1 MKAHYR
7 EVEVGRDVQNYIMD
21 LIEKTRQE
29 SMFIAGVSTRGALAL
44 YKACQ
49 VNAAFA
55 GREYVI
61 PEDIRDVA
69 KPILGHR
76 IFSGGGS
83 RARDAEMLLDRM
95 ISEIP
100 VPLENK

>member
-1 MKAHYR
+1 
-7 EVEVGRDVQNYIMD
+7 MD

-29 SMFIAGVSTRGALAL
+29 SAFVAGVSTRGALAL
-44 YKACQ
+44 FKACQ

-69 KPILGHR
+69 KPVLGHR
-76 IFSGGGS
+76 IFAGAGA
-83 RARDAEMLLDRM
+83 RARDAEILLDRM
-95 ISEIP
+95 IGEIP
-100 VPLENK
+100 VPLEKK